1 MVEIIIGLAFAT
13 AFYASGFAAG
23 WFRGRSAELAE
34 QSRRLQEDIRR
45 MHHG

>member
-1 MVEIIIGLAFAT
+1 MVELIIGLAFAT
-13 AFYASGFAAG
+13 AFYASGFSAG

-45 MHHG
+45 MRRG

>member
-34 QSRRLQEDIRR
+34 QTRILQDDISRMRR
-45 MHHG
+45 G